1 MPNLTDERDLYE
13 IGPDLLTVLRTAGFI
28 KGREGNIADVS
39 PTNQLQVISGIFGG
53 DLTKVKIGF
62 LEDSGGSAD
71 LLVDGSVTPVV
82 FTFDADPTDDIF
94 LNQVRYT
101 AVTTRFDVGAD
112 SFMKEAAL
120 TNGCL
125 VEITSNGVT
134 SEVANFKISEDL
146 IEFGTPDQ
154 FEYSMTTL
162 NDFVIGGV
170 VLGGSIKLAAGTA
183 DNVKVT
189 IRDNLIKP
197 SHQFF
202 RIKVVGLIA

>member
-13 IGPDLLTVLRTAGFI
+13 IGPDGKTILRTAGFI
-28 KGREGNIADVS
+28 KGRAGNIADVT

-53 DLTKVKIGF
+53 DLTKVKIDF
-62 LEDSGGSAD
+62 VRDSGGSEN
-71 LLVDGSVTPVV
+71 LLVDGSSAPVV

-94 LNQVRYT
+94 LSQIRYT

-120 TNGCL
+120 TNGVL
-125 VEITSNGVT
+125 VEITSNGLT

-162 NDFVIGGV
+162 NDFIIGGIV
-170 VLGGSIKLAAGTA
+170 FGGSIVLKSGTA
-183 DNVKVT
+183 DNIKVT
-189 IRDNLIKP
+189 VRDDLIKP
-197 SHQFF
+197 SHELF
-202 RIKVVGLIA
+202 RIKVVGLIS